1 MHQKDYRGE
10 QISRGFIYNMSMMG
24 NSEFCSVFP
33 EVKWLCIFWDVVFFE
48 LYILALYLKPSI
60 YPQLNAPTCKKD
72 TENSAFHIKLLKYHE

>member
-33 EVKWLCIFWDVVFFE
+33 EVKWLCIFWDVVFFQII
-48 LYILALYLKPSI
+48 YIGIVFETLNLSSI
-60 YPQLNAPTCKKD
+60 KCTHMQKG
-72 TENSAFHIKLLKYHE
+72 H